1 MIYVKIHKGSSEVI
15 AICDEKLIGKKFS
28 DGKFCLDIKENFYKG
43 ELMKEE
49 QVKDILRNVTN
60 LNIVGEEAI
69 KLALEEGIIDK
80 EGIMKIKGVPHAQLI
95 VL

>member
-15 AICDEKLIGKKFS
+15 AICDEELIGKKFS

-49 QVKDILRNVTN
+49 QVRNILRNATN
-60 LNIVGEEAI
+60 LNIVGEESI

-80 EGIMKIKGVPHAQLI
+80 DCIVKIKGVPHAQLI